1 MSMYFRRFDAYRVPS
16 SFLNIRVAVTLLLT
30 EVLAGI
36 IGFMYLEN
44 FSFEEAWYMTII
56 TISTVGYTEVRP
68 LTSSGEIFATFLILA
83 NIGIFA
89 YLLSA
94 FSYYVI
100 QGEFFK
106 KWHLKL
112 VKKQINKLKDHIII
126 CGYGRHGKE
135 VVEHFM
141 IHNMPFVIIEE
152 SPDKIQDIQK
162 SEKKL
167 LYIEGDATHDDILR
181 EAGLEQARA
190 LVTSLPNDADNLLI
204 TFSARQL
211 NPKIDI
217 ISRASDAGAEP
228 KLMRAGA
235 NHVVLPEQ
243 IGGYF
248 MATLVSKPGA
258 IEFLSFVTNEKNT
271 VDIAF
276 EEIRCDDLPPVCHNM
291 SIGEL
296 NIDPSTGTH
305 IIGFIRADGEFIVNP
320 KPTEKVRVGSSLIT
334 LGTREQLDKL
344 KTYLNQFR

>member
-1 MSMYFRRFDAYRVPS
+1 MSMFFRRFDAYRVPGN
-16 SFLNIRVAVTLLLT
+16 FLNIRVAIALMIGELT
-30 EVLAGI
+30 AGI
-36 IGFMYLEN
+36 VGFMYLEN
-44 FSFEEAWYMTII
+44 YSFEEAWYMTII

-68 LTSSGEIFATFLILA
+68 LTASGEVFATILILA

-89 YLLSA
+89 YLLAA

-106 KWHLKL
+106 NWHLWL
-112 VKKQINKLKDHIII
+112 IKKQIRKLKDHIII

-141 IHNMPFVIIEE
+141 IHKMPFVLIEDNAE
-152 SPDKIQDIQK
+152 KIQEIQK
-162 SEKKL
+162 SEHKI
-167 LYIEGDATHDDILR
+167 LYIEGDATHDDILL
-181 EAGLEQARA
+181 EAGLKHARA

-211 NPKIDI
+211 NPQINI
-217 ISRASDAGAEP
+217 ISRASEPRAEP

-243 IGGYF
+243 IGGFF

-258 IEFLSFVTNEKNT
+258 IEFLTFVTNEKNT
-271 VDIAF
+271 IDIAF

-291 SIGEL
+291 TIGEL
-296 NIDPSTGTH
+296 KIDPTTGTH
-305 IIGFIRADGEFIVNP
+305 IIGFIRSDGNFIVNP
-320 KPTEKVRVGSSLIT
+320 TSAERVTKGSSLIT
-334 LGTREQLDKL
+334 LGTRHQLEKL
-344 KTYLNQFR
+344 KTYLNHFS